1 LTPSELKSPIQD
13 ILEDTGTGPVNVINN
28 DLLGA
33 RLGEE
38 AMRVAIHENGTTAE
52 TVNSYFE
59 TARPIIVDNLLST
72 QPPILADTQSVIN
85 AGISKVISNETKTD
99 GSNVKFELLTGKLT
113 IDYSRTFVGVAV
125 SGGAVSVYNITSAL
139 AIVIGCVRRQDS

>member
-13 ILEDTGTGPVNVINN
+13 ILEDTGTGPVKVINN

-38 AMRVAIHENGTTAE
+38 AIRVAIHEKGTTAE

-59 TARPIIVDNLLST
+59 TARPIIVDKLLST
-72 QPPILADTQSVIN
+72 QPPIALADTQSVIN
-85 AGISKVISNETKTD
+85 AGISKVLSNETKTN

-125 SGGAVSVYNITSAL
+125 SGA
-139 AIVIGCVRRQDS
+139 R